1 MAKNFVIK
9 WKGSNGQA
17 FEGLVG
23 ELLKQMYPNYNF
35 KHTEYSHD
43 GGKDFYA
50 MGENNTSDT
59 IWVEAKTIL
68 VIWNSVSFLTP
79 LLWQILVK

>member
-9 WKGSNGQA
+9 WRGSNGQA

-59 IWVEAKTIL
+59 IL